1 MGQEGGWG
9 CRRGQVINKQT
20 NEKTNKQNTFHV
32 YREQCCGLKKAG
44 NEGSQYWDWQ
54 MVAILTRV
62 VREDLTGN
70 VMCELRAEAGQGRRY
85 MGIGEKR
92 VLGKGKSMSK
102 GPEVRVSLRSL
113 RSYHASVAGMEL
125 VR

>member
-1 MGQEGGWG
+1 
-9 CRRGQVINKQT
+9 
-20 NEKTNKQNTFHV
+20 
-32 YREQCCGLKKAG
+32 
-44 NEGSQYWDWQ
+44 

-62 VREDLTGN
+62 AREDLTGN

-85 MGIGEKR
+85 MGTGKKR

-102 GPEVRVSLRSL
+102 DPEVRVSLRSL

-125 VR
+125 VRQVESKFRGVDGARLSNLKDHFQDF